1 MLCVLHSPLLLLTS
15 LMTALNLNLNPVPG
29 LTLICGIEKSSMQDK
44 GAPEVLEY
52 AVIKYNENHR
62 DLHLNWFVEV
72 TMSKRRCVTL
82 EVRELCA
89 RSQLRS
95 MESGWETSC
104 WLLTDPDYRQTLGG
118 SGRGLQACP
127 HNRSTPLGQC
137 LPCRLAESCGAQDL

>member
-29 LTLICGIEKSSMQDK
+29 LTLIGGIEKSSMQDK

-82 EVRELCA
+82 EVREPVCVL
-89 RSQLRS
+89 
-95 MESGWETSC
+95 
-104 WLLTDPDYRQTLGG
+104 DPSSIQWNPGG
-118 SGRGLQACP
+118 K
-127 HNRSTPLGQC
+127 
-137 LPCRLAESCGAQDL
+137 LPAGS